1 MTRGGLNKNSL
12 SQIFRNNG
20 EVFDKEKE
28 SYATWHK
35 RCVLKYFP
43 EKKKQHNNIM
53 RRPALKR
60 YHMITEFKR
69 LCKIDCF

>member
-1 MTRGGLNKNSL
+1 MPRGLNKNSL

-35 RCVLKYFP
+35 RCVLKNTFL
-43 EKKKQHNNIM
+43 KKGKNITKLLIKII
-53 RRPALKR
+53 LKS
-60 YHMITEFKR
+60 I
-69 LCKIDCF
+69 I